1 MRAMAARA
9 NSPRIVAY
17 LQRSRDRRSAMKRSG
32 EEVERNLRKASTVL
46 RRANGNGNGHA
57 KAA

>member
-1 MRAMAARA
+1 MRAMAAKV

-17 LQRSRDRRSAMKRSG
+17 LQRSRDRRSAMRRSG
-32 EEVERNLRKASTVL
+32 EEVERNLRKASDAL
-46 RRANGNGNGHA
+46 RRANGNGHA

>member
-1 MRAMAARA
+1 MRAMTARV
-9 NSPRIVAY
+9 NSPRIAAY
-17 LQRSRDRRSAMKRSG
+17 LRRSHDRRSAMKRSG

-46 RRANGNGNGHA
+46 RRANGNGHS

>member
-1 MRAMAARA
+1 MAARA

-46 RRANGNGNGHA
+46 RRATGNGHA